1 MSAVTATAVAPPQA
15 CANDAPAETIPALAD
30 ESFGILVAALAGR
43 LNRRAGNFYQQRY
56 GFGMAEFRILLTL
69 SLADGLNVGEVA
81 QAADID
87 KAATSRSLRVLQERG
102 YVAMQQ
108 TLTRGRAAIARLTRE
123 GDGLARDVR
132 QVARQRNERLLSV
145 LTPEER
151 AQAETIVRKL
161 IDGVEYMNKE

>member
-1 MSAVTATAVAPPQA
+1 MSASSATATAPPQA
-15 CANDAPAETIPALAD
+15 CANDAPVEAIPALAD

-43 LNRRAGNFYQQRY
+43 LNRGAGNFYQQRY

-69 SLADGLNVGEVA
+69 CLSDGLNVGEVA

-102 YVAMQQ
+102 YVAKQQ

-123 GDGLARDVR
+123 GEVLARDVR

-145 LTPEER
+145 LTLEER